1 MAKVQR
7 RIIIAG
13 LIGYLLMLVWVI
25 LFHATLQT
33 LNTAFDP
40 IFRSINLSLYFNGRE
55 SLLNMLIFVPVGLYF
70 GALFERRRIYKN
82 LTMIAAISLLF
93 EAMQYAFA
101 LGSTDIMDLINNST
115 GGFAGLAICAMAR
128 NILKEHFNKVAVI
141 ATILITLFSAA
152 VLIFAPI

>member
-1 MAKVQR
+1 
-7 RIIIAG
+7 
-13 LIGYLLMLVWVI
+13 
-25 LFHATLQT
+25 
-33 LNTAFDP
+33 
-40 IFRSINLSLYFNGRE
+40 
-55 SLLNMLIFVPVGLYF
+55 
-70 GALFERRRIYKN
+70 
-82 LTMIAAISLLF
+82 MIAAISLLF

-128 NILKEHFNKVAVI
+128 NILKEHFNKAAVI

>member
-55 SLLNMLIFVPVGLYF
+55 SLLNMLIFVPVGL
-70 GALFERRRIYKN
+70 
-82 LTMIAAISLLF
+82 
-93 EAMQYAFA
+93 
-101 LGSTDIMDLINNST
+101 
-115 GGFAGLAICAMAR
+115 
-128 NILKEHFNKVAVI
+128 
-141 ATILITLFSAA
+141 
-152 VLIFAPI
+152 

>member
-82 LTMIAAISLLF
+82 LAMIAAISLLF

-101 LGSTDIMDLINNST
+101 LDSTDIMDLINNST

-128 NILKEHFNKVAVI
+128 NILKEHFNKAAVI